1 MNNQAKKQWE
11 APELEVLSVSET
23 LQGWGLN
30 KIDYTWVDGKLVD
43 IDIYS

>member
-11 APELEVLSVSET
+11 APELEVLNVSET
-23 LQGWGLN
+23 LQGWGTKYL
-30 KIDYTWVDGKLVD
+30 DYTWKDGKLVD